1 DNFYGG
7 VRVAVGDT
15 QGVGHDEIITGAGP
29 GGGPH
34 VKVFDGQTGALVQS
48 FFAYDPSFTGG
59 VYVAAGNYEGPN
71 GRHAD
76 ILTGPGLSGGPN
88 VKVFNGQNPAVVL
101 ESFMAF
107 PLAVTT
113 VGLGGFPQYAG
124 VGSVA
129 FDGSRNN
136 NGSLDI
142 VVGSG
147 VGQPAET

>member
-1 DNFYGG
+1 GQGGGPHVQVFEYNGSYNPAIFPGGGVASLYSFFAYDNFYGG

-15 QGVGHDEIITGAGP
+15 PGVGHDEIITGAGP

-71 GRHAD
+71 VRHAD
-76 ILTGPGLSGGPN
+76 ILTGPGFSGGPN

-113 VGLGGFPQYAG
+113 VGLG
-124 VGSVA
+124 
-129 FDGSRNN
+129 
-136 NGSLDI
+136 
-142 VVGSG
+142 
-147 VGQPAET
+147 